1 MQVQPSESAATSQ
14 EPAFAD
20 EISESDDEREEDDLD
35 DCDLVS
41 SEDSGSDDSSDEDDD
56 DEDGSK
62 PRKPDLFP
70 DPLSLIDHTADLNS
84 VLKAKSIGDAIQ
96 ILCPN
101 LPGQADCMRSG
112 HGIAMFYF
120 LTFLLCPT
128 KLTGLPSKARGKYQK
143 RKLLTEEQKA
153 KILRARNRDNAR
165 RTRKRKKLYVNFID
179 KALRALESALG
190 ISAHSSSSPSAKIE
204 GDSKSDCGRD
214 ASGLTTSGRPLCCIV
229 VPGLNYNSSCSA
241 TSSTS
246 AICALNQTSLL
257 DCDSRLKEDK
267 CQQQAMTK
275 RAPPSSQESSL
286 SGEDRIFQ
294 VTNSQTENGS
304 DRNQLEVPCETMATK
319 KNLISKRLR
328 YMRAY
333 MKLRHNPLARSQD
346 VSSEETSSKLAE
358 WLTVCA
364 AEIVHATPLTA
375 FRRPKDL
382 ELMCCCP
389 PNCIYECRGVD
400 AVEMDS
406 LRLGEYF
413 DRLVSELSKTPI
425 KKNVTDA
432 HFNHDQMQSSKTK
445 KRGWTASIVVDSE
458 SATLCDSG
466 RTLNVVYCLTVQ
478 RNDAIPTTS
487 KPSASL
493 TGIVHEVSPRPVN
506 NTSSMPSSGVS
517 HSSYA
522 SAEHHLPLHL
532 HRNSRHS
539 THGHAVADSNRTGK
553 YTAKSRSETTS
564 EPDCSDNELEDDI
577 GDWLAMA
584 LNSTYTQDPNYRRYR
599 DADAARES
607 VAPTPQVA
615 TIPFHTDSNTSEST
629 ESDSDVSDYHSCQRR
644 RAKRRRVDSG
654 DDEEAGTAV
663 LFRQRIM
670 ATVEFGGSGCDSDG
684 RILKISERFIASN
697 DTATSAPSLRCL

>member
-1 MQVQPSESAATSQ
+1 MQLQPSESANLSQ
-14 EPAFAD
+14 EPTFTD

-56 DEDGSK
+56 DDDGPK

-101 LPGQADCMRSG
+101 LPGKVGFTRSG
-112 HGIAMFYF
+112 FGIVVIYL
-120 LTFLLCPT
+120 LTLLLRCI
-128 KLTGLPSKARGKYQK
+128 KHVGLPSKARGKYQK

-179 KALRALESALG
+179 KALRALENALG
-190 ISAHSSSSPSAKIE
+190 ISAHPSSSTPTKIE
-204 GDSKSDCGRD
+204 DDSKSDVGRD
-214 ASGLTTSGRPLCCIV
+214 GSDRTLCCII
-229 VPGLNYNSSCSA
+229 VPGVNCGSTCTT

-246 AICALNQTSLL
+246 ATCALNQASVLE
-257 DCDSRLKEDK
+257 CESRLKENK
-267 CQQQAMTK
+267 CQQGATTITGEFKTTK
-275 RAPPSSQESSL
+275 DLPSLQKSSL
-286 SGEDRIFQ
+286 SEEERFCEVI
-294 VTNSQTENGS
+294 NNQTENGS
-304 DRNQLEVPCETMATK
+304 DRNQNEMPCETMTTK

-333 MKLRHNPLARSQD
+333 MKLRHNPLANRQD
-346 VSSEETSSKLAE
+346 VSGEETSSKLAE

-364 AEIVHATPLTA
+364 AEVVHATPLAA

-382 ELMCCCP
+382 QQMCSCP

-406 LRLGEYF
+406 LRLEEYF
-413 DRLVSELSKTPI
+413 DRLVSEASNTPI
-425 KKNVTDA
+425 KKNATDRKFGDGMSHA
-432 HFNHDQMQSSKTK
+432 QFNHNQLQSIRMKQ
-445 KRGWTASIVVDSE
+445 RGWTASIVVDSE
-458 SATLCDSG
+458 SATLCDNG
-466 RTLNVVYCLTVQ
+466 RTLNVTYSLTVQ
-478 RNDAIPTTS
+478 QNDKIAATF
-487 KPSASL
+487 KPSVSSN
-493 TGIVHEVSPRPVN
+493 GIIHEVSPRPVN
-506 NTSSMPSSGVS
+506 INSSIPL
-517 HSSYA
+517 SSYA
-522 SAEHHLPLHL
+522 ADISREHHLPLHL
-532 HRNSRHS
+532 RIPRHP
-539 THGHAVADSNRTGK
+539 THAVMDNSCTGK

-584 LNSTYTQDPNYRRYR
+584 LNSTYTQDPSYRRYR
-599 DADAARES
+599 DADAIRGP
-607 VAPTPQVA
+607 VAPAPQVA
-615 TIPFHTDSNTSEST
+615 TIPFHTDSNTSEWT

-644 RAKRRRVDSG
+644 RAKRRRNNSG
-654 DDEEAGTAV
+654 DDEDAGTAV

-670 ATVEFGGSGCDSDG
+670 ASVEFGGSGCDSDG
-684 RILKISERFIASN
+684 RILRISERFIA
-697 DTATSAPSLRCL
+697 